1 MVFKRKIKD
10 YWILEHTIRKGKK
23 YLKKTKYIGKVL
35 PSKERLE
42 QLKKEFLREI
52 KGEKYKY
59 LSAEDVERIEKKK
72 AEYKKEIKRLSLLEK
87 EKHLKEFII
96 RFTYDSSKLAG
107 VAVTLRQTS
116 LILKEGIIPKGF
128 KNLRTVKELEN
139 HEKGIVVITKYKG
152 KLDLR
157 FVKKLHK
164 VLFAGV
170 DDLIAGML
178 RNQRFLARQK
188 RKAFLSELR
197 NELKRN
203 VKLTGTSYVP
213 PKWQDLKKV
222 LGNSER
228 ISGTPKISKKFSMEL
243 DNFFKWYKSENR
255 KLHPLELAALVHLK
269 LISIQLFTD
278 GNSRLS
284 RLLMNWILWKKDY
297 PLIDIPIE
305 DLENYYNAL
314 DKYQIE
320 KKEKPF
326 IDYVKKHFLSK

>member
-23 YLKKTKYIGKVL
+23 YSKKTKYIGKAL

-52 KGEKYKY
+52 KGERYKY
-59 LSAEDVERIEKKK
+59 LSAEDVEKIEKKK
-72 AEYKKEIKRLSLLEK
+72 AEYKTEIKKLSQLEK
-87 EKHLKEFII
+87 EKQLKEFIV

-116 LILKEGIIPKGF
+116 LILKEGIMPKGF

-139 HEKGIVVITKYKG
+139 HEKGIIVITRYKG

-157 FVKKLHK
+157 FIKRLHK
-164 VLFAGV
+164 ILFTGV
-170 DDLIAGML
+170 DDSIVG
-178 RNQRFLARQK
+178 K
-188 RKAFLSELR
+188 LR
-197 NELKRN
+197 NELKKN
-203 VKLTGTSYVP
+203 VKLTGTPYVP
-213 PKWQDLKKV
+213 PKWQNLKK
-222 LGNSER
+222 
-228 ISGTPKISKKFSMEL
+228 EL

-255 KLHPLELAALVHLK
+255 RLHALELAALIHLK
-269 LISIQLFTD
+269 LISIQPFTD

-284 RLLMNWILWKKDY
+284 RLVMNWILWKKDY

-305 DLENYYNAL
+305 DLENYYNVL

-326 IDYVKKHFLSK
+326 VDYIKKRYFK